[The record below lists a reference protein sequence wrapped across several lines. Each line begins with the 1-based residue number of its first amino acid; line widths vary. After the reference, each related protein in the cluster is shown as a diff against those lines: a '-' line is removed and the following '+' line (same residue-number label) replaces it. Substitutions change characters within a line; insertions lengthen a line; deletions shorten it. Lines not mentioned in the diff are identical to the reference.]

1 MFTPVAHQYDI
12 ESYMLKKLSI
22 KVTAPILVGFPT
34 LVLGVWLSIS
44 WSTQSQSAIRE
55 IAERSIQEIHTLVSA
70 RVHNELTM
78 PIRVSLLNEHLISTG
93 VLDPENLSDWEPL
106 FYEQLQDFEMLSSV
120 VWGGSDGRT
129 AWISR
134 YADGYL
140 YWAIKNDPD
149 NANMLEWKLDGLN
162 TSQDEPTNEYP
173 FDVFTRPWY
182 QSVIN
187 AGQATWSDPFLW
199 LGGDDNAPPT
209 LGLSYGIPVVD
220 SSDRMLGVIDADFS
234 LKDLSKFLSTIRV
247 SERGFLALIGPDGK
261 LVAGSGVIKTV
272 SDAGEQV
279 GVDDETN
286 AVLAA
291 ASESVFGPGAVRGN
305 NPPVVVDDE
314 AYYLRT
320 SSVGNEIGLDWT
332 LVTMAPENDFLG
344 EVQQG
349 FRKSFLHSVLIMLAA
364 VLIGLYAGRW
374 LVAPLVKIVEG
385 VRRISEGD
393 LETELDI
400 QHAPEYSNLADE
412 INTMTAGLRDRMR
425 MRKSLLLAQEV
436 QKNLL
441 PSADPKIRGL
451 QVAGHSTYCDET
463 GGDYYDFLDV
473 SEEND
478 HQAMFALGDVMG
490 HGVAAAM
497 LMATARGIL
506 RSRSSLEGS
515 LADFLEHLNNL
526 LVPDTRGERF
536 MTMLLLTADSEQ
548 HRIRWASAGHGPP
561 IIYDAS
567 NDRVLELEGG
577 GIPLGLVDDADY
589 QEYAIEGVTP
599 GHIVLCA
606 TDGVWEASS
615 QDGELFGLDRVHEF
629 LRTHAHLDAAGISDA
644 LGAAITKHEGAEGK
658 DDDMTFVVVKVTE
671 NSNAV

>member
-1 MFTPVAHQYDI
+1 
-12 ESYMLKKLSI
+12 MLKKFSI
-22 KVTAPILVGFPT
+22 KVTAPILVGLPT
-34 LVLGVWLSIS
+34 LVLGVWLSIT
-44 WSTQSQSAIRE
+44 WSSQSQNAIRE
-55 IAERSIQEIHTLVSA
+55 IAEGSIREIHTLVSA
-70 RVHNELTM
+70 RVQNELAM
-78 PIRVSLLNEHLISTG
+78 PIRVSQLNEHLISTRM
-93 VLDPENLSDWEPL
+93 LDPENLSDWEPL

-134 YADGYL
+134 YADGHL
-140 YWAIKNDPD
+140 YWAIKDDPD
-149 NANMLEWKLDGLN
+149 DPNMLEWKLDESS
-162 TSQDEPTNEYP
+162 TSQDEPTNEYA
-173 FDVFTRPWY
+173 FDVFSRPWY

-187 AGQATWSDPFLW
+187 AGEATWSDPFLW

-209 LGLSYGIPVVD
+209 LGLSYGIPVMD
-220 SSDRMLGVIDADFS
+220 SNGRMLGVIDADFS
-234 LKDLSKFLSTIRV
+234 LKDLSKFLNAIQV
-247 SERGFLALIGPDGK
+247 SDRGFLALIGPDGK

-279 GVDDETN
+279 SVNDPTN
-286 AVLAA
+286 AVLSV
-291 ASESVFGPGAVRGN
+291 ASESVFGPQAIRGKH
-305 NPPVVVDDE
+305 PPVIVNDE
-314 AYYLRT
+314 TYFLRT
-320 SSVGNEIGLDWT
+320 SSVGNEIGLDWI

-344 EVQQG
+344 EIQQG
-349 FRKSFLHSVLIMLAA
+349 FRKSFLHSILIMLAA
-364 VLIGLYAGRW
+364 VLIGFYAGRW
-374 LVAPLVKIVEG
+374 LVAPLVKIVEA
-385 VRRISEGD
+385 VRGISQGD
-393 LETELDI
+393 LDTELDI
-400 QHAPEYSNLADE
+400 QHAPEYTHLADE

-441 PSADPKIRGL
+441 PSEDPKIRGL

-478 HQAMFALGDVMG
+478 HQAIFALGDVMG

-506 RSRSSLEGS
+506 RSRSSLDGS

-536 MTMLLLTADSEQ
+536 MTMLLLTADSEKQ
-548 HRIRWASAGHGPP
+548 RIRWASAGHGPP
-561 IIYDAS
+561 IIYDSA

-577 GIPLGLVDDADY
+577 GIPLGLVDNADY
-589 QEYAIEGVTP
+589 QEYVIEDVTP

-606 TDGVWEASS
+606 TDGVWEASD

-629 LRTHAHLDAAGISDA
+629 LRSHAHLDANTIGED
-644 LGAAITKHEGAEGK
+644 LRAAITKHEGAEGK